1 MSALTTRLAGALRD
15 RVLSLTD
22 TTRPEGPVF
31 LAATLGTEL
40 AKATRL
46 APLEK
51 LCKPAIVPAAL
62 TLALRDGELA
72 PVDTALLAAT
82 GAGYTAGDVILML
95 GDGHANRST
104 RRLVAGAAA
113 FGVGHL
119 ALGAMMLRA
128 GIRFRPLQASIHG
141 VAAGTA
147 SAVLLA
153 GGRANAP
160 LAAYATLLAAL
171 SALATSVDESAGP
184 AAAVL
189 TVGGPVF
196 LLSDALILVRGRAPE
211 GSASARALD
220 VGVIDTYAAA
230 ALLLLTGTA
239 AAARHTRAS

>member
-153 GGRANAP
+153 GGRTNAP